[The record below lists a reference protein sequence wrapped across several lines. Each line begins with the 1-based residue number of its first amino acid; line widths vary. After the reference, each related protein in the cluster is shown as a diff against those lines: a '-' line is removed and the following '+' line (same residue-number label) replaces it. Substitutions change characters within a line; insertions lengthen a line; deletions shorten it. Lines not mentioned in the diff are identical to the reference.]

1 MNLMLLMPFVPHI
14 SSEIGDMLSKD
25 SPLYESGFPKY
36 DEEKLRQEKIEVI
49 VQINGKLKAKLS
61 VDADLDEDLLI
72 QEALKNDKVT
82 ELTKDKNI
90 IKTIAVKNKLVN
102 LVIK

>member
-1 MNLMLLMPFVPHI
+1 MPFVPHI
-14 SSEIGDMLSKD
+14 SSEIGNMLSKD
-25 SPLYESGFPKY
+25 SPLYEKGFPKY

-49 VQINGKLKAKLS
+49 VQINGKLKAKIS

-72 QEALKNDKVT
+72 QEALKNDKVI